1 MKAAVL
7 KAFGDPA
14 DVCACME
21 VRDPSRLAR
30 DEVIIEIAAAP
41 VNPADLLIMQGKYP
55 GPTEFPAWCGIEG
68 VGRIVEVGKG
78 ISNLAADDVV
88 ISLARNN
95 WAQRVKIRAEQ
106 AIKVRDDTDLMQL
119 AMLKANPAAALRMLN
134 DYFQLGEGHWIIQNA
149 SNSGVGHCVIA
160 LAKERGVQ
168 TVNVVRREDAMASVQ
183 EWGGDVVILDG
194 EDLAERVAAETD
206 GASIMLGLDAVGGE
220 ATLHMAD
227 CIDEGGTVVNYGFL
241 SGDPCMIRPVRL
253 ITKGV
258 NLTGFWLVKT
268 LENMNR
274 VMITAMYQELANKV
288 DQGIIHVPI
297 EQTYVLEDVK
307 DAVAHA
313 MREGRSGK
321 ILIVPNGPIID

>member
-7 KAFGDPA
+7 KALGDPPK
-14 DVCACME
+14 VCACME

-30 DEVIIEIAAAP
+30 DEVIVEIAAAP
-41 VNPADLLIMQGKYP
+41 VNPADLLMMQGKYP

-78 ISNLAADDVV
+78 INNLVADDVV

-95 WAQRVKIRAEQ
+95 WAQRIKIRAEQ
-106 AIKVRDDTDLMQL
+106 AVKVRDDADLMQI
-119 AMLKANPAAALRMLN
+119 AMLKANPATALRMLN

-168 TVNVVRREDAMASVQ
+168 TVNVVRREDAMAGVQ
-183 EWGGDVVILDG
+183 ESGGDVVILDG

-241 SGDPCMIRPVRL
+241 SGNPCMIHPERL
-253 ITKGV
+253 INRGI

-288 DQGIIHVPI
+288 DQGVIHVPI

-321 ILIVPNGPIID
+321 ILIIPNGPIID